1 MVNMAK
7 KPSGKKAGKPK
18 RRRRRKMK
26 LTLRSKKMKGDGGYM
41 DKVGWST
48 QNTGRVL
55 DGTSDVEEVKEIE
68 HQCTLCG
75 SMNRIPRP
83 KTDKYKVLCAH
94 PECGHEDEVGF

>member
-1 MVNMAK
+1 MVNMVK
-7 KPSGKKAGKPK
+7 KPAGKKAGKPK

-26 LTLRSKKMKGDGGYM
+26 LTLRSKKMRGKESYN

-55 DGTSDVEEVKEIE
+55 DGISDVEEVKEVE

>member
-1 MVNMAK
+1 MAR
-7 KPSGKKAGKPK
+7 KPTEKKAGGQK

-26 LTLRSKKMKGDGGYM
+26 LTLRSRKLKGGQSYSE
-41 DKVGWST
+41 KVGWST
-48 QNTGRVL
+48 QGAGRVL
-55 DGTSDVEEVKEIE
+55 TGQSDAEEVTEVE

-75 SMNRIPRP
+75 SMNKIPRP

>member
-1 MVNMAK
+1 MINMAK
-7 KPSGKKAGKPK
+7 KPSEKKAGKPK
-18 RRRRRKMK
+18 RRRRKLK
-26 LTLRSKKMKGDGGYM
+26 LTLRSKKMKGDGSYAE
-41 DKVGWST
+41 KIGWST

-55 DGTSDVEEVKEIE
+55 DGGVKEEEVIEVE
-68 HQCTLCG
+68 HQCSLCG